1 MDAVRAPPAAVV
13 VRVADAPRAVAAVAR
28 AGRRAVGRP
37 VADPARVRAAP
48 DPAGVAR
55 VPAPA
60 RAGRPR
66 GLGVAALAVAGP
78 AQDRVPDAAVPGSA
92 AVAPLD
98 RVRRGTAVDRRVA
111 RAVEV
116 PVRGA
121 LVRPVV
127 VLVPPV
133 TGGDGLATTD
143 GTIDVTIDVTTGG
156 AATTTGHAAA
166 RIAVGGTP
174 RAVVT
179 TGRGVAPAT
188 IGLATIARRPVG
200 RATSEGATTVDR
212 ATETAIAPNGGTRRE
227 AAARCRRARAG
238 RWCGARTAR

>member
-1 MDAVRAPPAAVV
+1 M
-13 VRVADAPRAVAAVAR
+13 
-28 AGRRAVGRP
+28 
-37 VADPARVRAAP
+37 
-48 DPAGVAR
+48 
-55 VPAPA
+55 
-60 RAGRPR
+60 
-66 GLGVAALAVAGP
+66 AALAVAGP

-92 AVAPLD
+92 AVAPHD
-98 RVRRGTAVDRRVA
+98 RVRRETAVDRRVA
-111 RAVEV
+111 GAVEV

-143 GTIDVTIDVTTGG
+143 GTTGG
-156 AATTTGHAAA
+156 AAMTTGHAAA